1 MTRAIAALLVLA
13 APLAAAQE
21 TDPALLAR
29 ARAILE
35 QAPLID
41 THNDLPSMLV
51 DRKGGDLAGLDLGVV
66 QPELCADIPRLREG
80 GVGAQYWS
88 VYTDSGNMKTNR
100 SLHEALREFDV
111 VLRLVRSRPELEL
124 ARTADDIERIH
135 RSGRIA
141 SLIGVEGGHMIEG
154 SLAVLRVFHELGAR
168 YLTLTHWDTVE
179 WADAATDRNEHE
191 GLTEF
196 GESVVRELNR
206 LGMFVDLSHVSAE
219 TMRDALRVSRAP
231 VIFSHSNARAIDPHV
246 RNVPD
251 DVLRLLPKNG
261 GVVHVNFINA
271 FVSPADPEWQ
281 GRRKAALEDL
291 QARLDDQKAVD
302 AGIADWEKANPHPG
316 GTIAEVADHID
327 HIRKVAGIDHVGI
340 GADFYDAGATS
351 MVPGLK
357 DVSRYPYLFAE
368 LLRRGYSDDD
378 LLKIAGRNHLRAM
391 RQMEKTALALGA
403 APEEPRSGAP
413 ARVLIRTD
421 RGDIVM
427 EVDTARAPAT
437 AANFL
442 RYVDGGFYDG
452 GRFHRTV
459 RLSNQPDQSVK
470 IEVIQAGVNP
480 SREHDGF
487 PPIALERTSVTG
499 LRHLDGVVSMAR
511 DGPDTATS
519 DFFICIGDQPALDQ
533 GGQRNP
539 DGQGFGAFG
548 RVVDGMDVVRT
559 IQASPADGQ
568 HLTPPVVIR
577 SARRVR

>member
-1 MTRAIAALLVLA
+1 MTRAIALLFLA
-13 APLAAAQE
+13 APLAAPQE
-21 TDPALLAR
+21 PDPALLAR
-29 ARAILE
+29 ARAILA

-41 THNDLPSMLV
+41 THNDLPSMLIE
-51 DRKGGDLAGLDLGVV
+51 RNGGDLAGLDLGVV

-80 GVGAQYWS
+80 GVGAQYWA
-88 VYTDSGNMKTNR
+88 VYTDSANAKTNR

-124 ARTADDIERIH
+124 ARSADDIERIH

-231 VIFSHSNARAIDPHV
+231 VIFSHSNARATSPHV

-251 DVLRLLPKNG
+251 DILQLLPKNG
-261 GVVHVNFINA
+261 GVVHVNFIKE
-271 FVSPADPEWQ
+271 FVSRADPEWQ

-302 AGIADWEKANPHPG
+302 AGIAEWTKANPHPG

-391 RQMEKTALALGA
+391 RQMEKAAGPEPGA
-403 APEEPRSGAP
+403 GPGT
-413 ARVLIRTD
+413 ARVAIQTD
-421 RGDIVM
+421 HGDIVV
-427 EVDTARAPAT
+427 EVDAARAPST

-459 RLSNQPDQSVK
+459 RLSNQPDKPVK
-470 IEVIQAGVNP
+470 IEVVQAGVNP
-480 SREHDGF
+480 TREHEGF

-499 LRHLDGVVSMAR
+499 LRHLDGALSMAR

-519 DFFICIGDQPALDQ
+519 DFFICIGDQPSLDY
-533 GGQRNP
+533 GGRRNP
-539 DGQGFGAFG
+539 DGQGFAAFG
-548 RVVDGMDVVRT
+548 RVVSGMDVVRK

-568 HLTPPVVIR
+568 HLTPPIVIR
-577 SARRVR
+577 SIRRLP